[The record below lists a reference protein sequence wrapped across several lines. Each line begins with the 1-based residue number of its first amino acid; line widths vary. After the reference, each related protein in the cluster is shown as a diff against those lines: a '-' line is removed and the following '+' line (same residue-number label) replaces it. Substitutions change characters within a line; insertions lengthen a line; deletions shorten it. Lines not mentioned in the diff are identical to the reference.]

1 MLKWG
6 WIYVTMMKK
15 AWEVI
20 RLTYGVLSKYRSFLM
35 GFAILWVMYF
45 HIPMNFVTE
54 VGWFIHRIGFYGV
67 DIFLFLS
74 GLGVY
79 YSLTKRPNV
88 LRFYGA
94 RIARILPAYIIVA
107 CVSYCLLRLDKAS
120 ALDFFYY
127 ISGVGYWTRHTRFD
141 WYIPTQLAF
150 YLITP
155 LFLFFYK
162 KLSGKKQII
171 YVAICMSLSVP
182 LCFIM
187 YHNDLVYL
195 WGAAVR
201 LSVFLLGIHMGRLA
215 AQDKKVTKTSL
226 ILNIV
231 AFTVGTF
238 LAYYLNGCVKEP
250 EYIKNGLNC
259 YPALLMMPSFCL
271 LISLG
276 LSVLN
281 KKLPKLEKVIVYP
294 LGFLGKYSLE
304 LYLLHQRLQSIIPKY
319 FEIENQWIILLV
331 TLVISLLLGMAIKCV
346 RVAVKK
352 HKKRKKA
359 V

>member
-1 MLKWG
+1 MS
-6 WIYVTMMKK
+6 IYVTIVKNGQ
-15 AWEVI
+15 EVI
-20 RLTYGVLSKYRSFLM
+20 GLTYGALSKYRGFLM

-45 HIPMNFVTE
+45 HIPLKFATE

-88 LRFYGA
+88 LRFYKA
-94 RIARILPAYIIVA
+94 RLIRILPAYIIVA
-107 CVSYCLLRLDKAS
+107 CASYCLLRLDRAG

-127 ISGVGYWTRHTRFD
+127 ISGIGYWTRHARFD

-155 LFLFFYK
+155 MFLFFYK

-171 YVAICMSLSVP
+171 YIVACMSLSVP
-182 LCFIM
+182 LCVIM
-187 YHNDLVYL
+187 YYNDLIYL
-195 WGAAVR
+195 WGTAVR
-201 LSVFLLGIHMGRLA
+201 LSVFLLGIHTGRLA

-226 ILNIV
+226 ILNIA
-231 AFTVGTF
+231 AFIVGTF

-271 LISLG
+271 LVSLG
-276 LSVLN
+276 LSALN
-281 KKLPKLEKVIVYP
+281 KKLPKLEKVITFP
-294 LGFLGKYSLE
+294 FDFLGKYSLE

-319 FEIENQWIILLV
+319 FEIENQLIILLI
-331 TLVISLLLGMAIKCV
+331 TLVISPLLGMAINGV
-346 RVAVKK
+346 RTAA
-352 HKKRKKA
+352 KKRKTRKKA
-359 V
+359 A

>member
-1 MLKWG
+1 
-6 WIYVTMMKK
+6 MMKK
-15 AWEVI
+15 VLGVI
-20 RLTYGVLSKYRSFLM
+20 RLTYGALSKYRGFLM

-45 HIPMNFVTE
+45 HIPLKFATE

-107 CVSYCLLRLDKAS
+107 CASYCLLRLDKAS

-162 KLSGKKQII
+162 KLSGKKQVI
-171 YVAICMSLSVP
+171 YVATCMLLSVP
-182 LCFIM
+182 LCVIM
-187 YHNDLVYL
+187 YCNDLIYL
-195 WGAAVR
+195 WGTAVR
-201 LSVFLLGIHMGRLA
+201 LSVFLLGIHTGRLA

-226 ILNIV
+226 ILNIA
-231 AFTVGTF
+231 AFIIGTF
-238 LAYYLNGCVKEP
+238 FAYYLNGCVKEP

-271 LISLG
+271 LVSLG
-276 LSVLN
+276 LSALN
-281 KKLPKLEKVIVYP
+281 KKLPKLERIVVYP

-319 FEIENQWIILLV
+319 FEIKNQWIILLA
-331 TLVISLLLGMAIKCV
+331 TLVISSLLGIAINSV
-346 RVAVKK
+346 RVTVKK

-359 V
+359 A